1 MRPGGEQAAPPRVSV
16 VIPARNEERML
27 PLALESVRRAV
38 AAADV
43 SAEIIVAND
52 ASTDR
57 TAEIAAEHG
66 ARVVDVELHNIGAV
80 RNAGAAVASGQ
91 VLVFLDADTQLPAEV
106 LAAALRE
113 IDAGAVGG
121 GAGVAF
127 DNITWLQRRLAALFT
142 WYWQRWHGWAAG
154 CFMFCRRADFEA
166 MGGFDE
172 QYFAAEERYFTEAL
186 RQRGRV
192 VVLRE
197 QVLTSG
203 RKLRIYSTG
212 KLVGIAIRAL
222 LMDRDQLKRREGLDI
237 LYDAPREK

>member
-1 MRPGGEQAAPPRVSV
+1 
-16 VIPARNEERML
+16 
-27 PLALESVRRAV
+27 
-38 AAADV
+38 
-43 SAEIIVAND
+43 
-52 ASTDR
+52 
-57 TAEIAAEHG
+57 
-66 ARVVDVELHNIGAV
+66 
-80 RNAGAAVASGQ
+80 AAVAEGE
-91 VLVFLDADTQLPAEV
+91 VLVFLDAGTQLPAEV

-113 IDAGAVGG
+113 IDGGTVEG

-127 DNITWLQRRLAALFT
+127 DNITWMQRRLAALFT

-186 RQRGRV
+186 RERGRF

-203 RKLRIYSTG
+203 RKLRIYPTG
-212 KLVGIAIRAL
+212 KLVGVAIRAL
-222 LMDRDQLKRREGLDI
+222 LMDRGQLKRREGLDI

>member
-1 MRPGGEQAAPPRVSV
+1 MTPRSDDAAPRVSV